1 MESLLVVDARVMCI
15 FRLDPAIPE
24 LKRSKQY
31 EVAFD
36 DCQQTKNMIFM
47 YMLLLWLLLEYNFTL
62 SQFYL

>member
-1 MESLLVVDARVMCI
+1 MERLLVVDARVMCI
-15 FRLDPAIPE
+15 FRLDPAIPDS
-24 LKRSKQY
+24 KRSKQY